1 MSGLGPTLVRL
12 VRYVPVPFQRLCDRW
27 WWPWWLRLSG
37 VKCGHGVRCTGLPR
51 IRIARGG
58 EIRLGDRVHLV
69 SRGSTNPLWL
79 HRPCALSA
87 RAGARIII
95 GEGSGLSG
103 VVISAA
109 SSVSIGVRVLVGANC
124 TIVDTDFH
132 PLLPEARREHATQG
146 ALSKPVLIGDDVFV
160 GMHALI
166 LKGTELG
173 DGCVVGA
180 GAVVAGKFP
189 PRSVIVGNPA
199 RVVKTLPPP
208 APLSGETLAE
218 ASESNSP

>member
-1 MSGLGPTLVRL
+1 
-12 VRYVPVPFQRLCDRW
+12 
-27 WWPWWLRLSG
+27 
-37 VKCGHGVRCTGLPR
+37 
-51 IRIARGG
+51 
-58 EIRLGDRVHLV
+58 
-69 SRGSTNPLWL
+69 
-79 HRPCALSA
+79 LSA